1 MAVRATTG
9 AAALLALLLPLLLL
23 VTPSNAAVPATP
35 VADGGAA
42 VALAPRLAQVDGLT
56 GVAIRQVGGVLILEG
71 EVVSEAD
78 RALAETIARGADGVR
93 DVVNQIEVTS
103 DVRTRIAASTRDS
116 LRTLERFAGRLPL
129 FAVAM
134 LVVAAAW
141 WLSRWLARSR
151 WLLRPV
157 DENPFV
163 ADLLRHAIR
172 IGGVLVGLV
181 LALQLLDAVAL
192 AGALIGSAGIIGIAI
207 GFAFKDTV
215 ENYIASILLSL
226 RKPFDANDH
235 VVIDGHEG
243 VVVGLNSRATVLMTP
258 AGNHLRLPNS
268 LVFKAVTLNYSRN
281 PQRRF
286 EFTMELAPDSSATTV
301 LEQGLAELKSV
312 PGVLAQPAPAAALQ
326 RAGRD
331 GMDVV
336 FLGWVDQRASNF
348 GWVRSEAIR
357 RVRGRLRRH
366 GVPFH
371 GPTLMLR
378 RSASTDGEPDA
389 SALAGPVPPSDTA
402 ALAPAVE
409 ASRAEMGSNDL
420 LPAQGPSE

>member
-1 MAVRATTG
+1 MVGRALTR
-9 AAALLALLLPLLLL
+9 AAALLALLLVATPL
-23 VTPSNAAVPATP
+23 VAVVPASP
-35 VADGGAA
+35 AAEGAAA
-42 VALAPRLAQVDGLT
+42 VALAPRLAQVDGLA
-56 GVAIRQVGGVLILEG
+56 GVAVRQVGGVLILEG

-78 RALAETIARGADGVR
+78 RTLAETIARGADGVR
-93 DVVNQIEVTS
+93 DVVNQIEVSS
-103 DVRTRIAASTRDS
+103 DVRTRIAASTRES
-116 LRTLERFAGRLPL
+116 LRSLERFAGRLPL
-129 FAVAM
+129 IAVAM
-134 LVVAAAW
+134 LVVGIAW
-141 WLSRWLARSR
+141 WLSRWLARRR

-172 IGGVLVGLV
+172 IGGVLLGLV

-281 PQRRF
+281 PHRRF
-286 EFTMELAPDSSATTV
+286 EFTMELAPDASATTV
-301 LEQGLAELKSV
+301 LEEGLAELESV
-312 PGVLAQPAPAAALQ
+312 PGVLRAPAPAVVLQ

-331 GMDVV
+331 GMDVQ
-336 FLGWVDQRASNF
+336 FLAWADQRASNF

-357 RVRGRLRRH
+357 RVRARLRRR
-366 GVPFH
+366 GVSFN
-371 GPTLMLR
+371 GPTLMLTR
-378 RSASTDGEPDA
+378 NPATEAEPEA
-389 SALAGPVPPSDTA
+389 RVLLGPAPPSDTA